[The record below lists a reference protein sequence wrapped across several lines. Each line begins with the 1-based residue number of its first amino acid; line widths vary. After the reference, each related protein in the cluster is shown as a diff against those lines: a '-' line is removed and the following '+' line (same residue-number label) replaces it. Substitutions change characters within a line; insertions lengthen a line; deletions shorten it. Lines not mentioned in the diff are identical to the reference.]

1 MPPTNIEPRFQNPV
15 INVRP
20 DRTRYRSLTDSQ
32 LQIIRPLIR
41 PGAAEDL
48 FPKRM
53 QLRNWLM
60 IELLLETGIRLREL
74 RKLYTTDINKGLSID
89 NPRR

>member
-53 QLRNWLM
+53 QSRNWLL
-60 IELLLETGIRLREL
+60 IELLLETGIRRRVL

>member
-53 QLRNWLM
+53 QLRNWLI